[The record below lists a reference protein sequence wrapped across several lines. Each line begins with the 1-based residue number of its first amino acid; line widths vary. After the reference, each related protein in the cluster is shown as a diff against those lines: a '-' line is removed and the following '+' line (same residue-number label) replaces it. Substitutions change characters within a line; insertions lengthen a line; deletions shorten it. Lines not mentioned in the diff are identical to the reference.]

1 MLAIILYLFRFVR
14 LQGSGHQAWSPRTEI
29 AKLTRAA
36 FAHDDFISELKMDGF
51 RALADVGPD
60 ETRLV
65 SREGNVYPFPAYK
78 TCRRQ
83 QARGWCFSL
92 THPRTSV
99 MFRSEMKAFPN

>member
-78 TCRRQ
+78 PIAFRLARHASLKGQIRVRHAAVSRREGG
-83 QARGWCFSL
+83 A
-92 THPRTSV
+92 
-99 MFRSEMKAFPN
+99 FR